1 MYFLLVV
8 DKVYL
13 KYILLDYL
21 FNLGKNVSGI
31 VFNQMVFFE
40 EGVEEKTINLLCG
53 RQYID
58 VYSAL
63 AGNIDIV
70 MFH

>member
-40 EGVEEKTINLLCG
+40 EGVEEKMINLLCG
-53 RQYID
+53 C
-58 VYSAL
+58 
-63 AGNIDIV
+63 
-70 MFH
+70 

>member
-31 VFNQMVFFE
+31 VFNQMAPPE
-40 EGVEEKTINLLCG
+40 EGAEEKMINLLCG
-53 RQYID
+53 C
-58 VYSAL
+58 
-63 AGNIDIV
+63 
-70 MFH
+70 